1 MKFNCKRVKQVNT
14 QCALILV
21 LNLLFKLRLSSLSRM
36 DMPHLTEDEMAEVKK
51 NALESLRPYLVEKLL
66 AERHYD
72 YLRSKKI
79 LTRED
84 TEEINC
90 RSTRGKRAGKLLDL
104 IAENPRGL
112 DTLIES
118 IQRCQTLN
126 FIIAKITDEVQRCK
140 NEKIEALRAGVSNS
154 TSKDT
159 SGATNNLSKADF
171 YDYDKCSTVCLHPDG
186 ERSPASSVMSSSMNL
201 SFAVNQQRG
210 QDCMSVSGVAS
221 LTTSSSLPR
230 PGDPGAPP
238 LPNDITVEDQDAEAG
253 ACGSTGSSGDAN
265 FLPLRSRSLNLS
277 VDNAL

>member
-1 MKFNCKRVKQVNT
+1 MET
-14 QCALILV
+14 
-21 LNLLFKLRLSSLSRM
+21 
-36 DMPHLTEDEMAEVKK
+36 PHLTEDEMAEVKK
-51 NALESLRPYLVEKLL
+51 NALESLRPYLVEKLI

-84 TEEINC
+84 TEEISC

-118 IQRCQTLN
+118 IMRLRTLN
-126 FIIAKITDEVQRCK
+126 FIVAKITDEVQRCK
-140 NEKIEALRAGVSNS
+140 NEKIEALRAAGVSS
-154 TSKDT
+154 AMMKDP

-210 QDCMSVSGVAS
+210 QDCLSVSGTAS
-221 LTTSSSLPR
+221 LTTSSSLPK

-238 LPNDITVEDQDAEAG
+238 LPDDITVEDQDAEAG

>member
-1 MKFNCKRVKQVNT
+1 MFFCST
-14 QCALILV
+14 Q
-21 LNLLFKLRLSSLSRM
+21 
-36 DMPHLTEDEMAEVKK
+36 
-51 NALESLRPYLVEKLL
+51 ALESLRPYLVEKLL

-140 NEKIEALRAGVSNS
+140 NEKIEALRGSAPRYSNS
-154 TSKDT
+154 FT
-159 SGATNNLSKADF
+159 L
-171 YDYDKCSTVCLHPDG
+171 
-186 ERSPASSVMSSSMNL
+186 
-201 SFAVNQQRG
+201 
-210 QDCMSVSGVAS
+210 
-221 LTTSSSLPR
+221 
-230 PGDPGAPP
+230 
-238 LPNDITVEDQDAEAG
+238 
-253 ACGSTGSSGDAN
+253 
-265 FLPLRSRSLNLS
+265 
-277 VDNAL
+277 